1 MKHREQ
7 SAAKRRKLF
16 TRQFYRG
23 NTWNLTLAVLDTLMT
38 VACNLVI
45 SWLMQQ
51 MIDVSGGKD
60 TGFTLAQLGLIGL
73 ACILGIVVSCG
84 LSYISKPRFLSRAMA
99 QYKNFV
105 FGEISKKS
113 ISAFSGENTSLYISA
128 LSNDANTIETDYL
141 AKFFTLIT
149 QILLFLGAFVMMFWY
164 SPLLTLISI
173 ALALL
178 PVLASIFAGN
188 RMAAAEAVVSQKN
201 ESFMSTLKDSLA
213 GFSVVKSFQAETAMC
228 RLFAQSVQG
237 TEDAKCRKRKISVVL
252 QMLASVAGVI
262 AQMGVFLVGAWMS
275 LTGRGVSPGVVIVF
289 VQLMNY
295 VIQPIGEVPQILAGR
310 KSANALIDKLAA
322 ALSEN
327 VRDEGQQVER
337 KLQDAIELKN
347 LSFSYDG
354 EKEVLHNIST
364 RFEAGKSYAL
374 VGASGSGKSTI
385 LNLLMAS
392 HNNYTGEIN
401 YDGIELRKIS
411 GESLYKLVSII
422 QQNVFVFNNSIRDN
436 ITMFHDFPAQ
446 EVSRA
451 IQLSGVSGL
460 IQERGEAYLCG
471 ENGSG
476 LSGGEKQRIS
486 IARSLLRKSPVLLV
500 DEATAALD
508 AETAFHVSDSILD
521 LEGLTRIVV
530 THTLD
535 APLMKRY
542 DRILALKNGSLV
554 EEGTFDELME
564 KKGYFYSLFTVSQ

>member
-1 MKHREQ
+1 M
-7 SAAKRRKLF
+7 
-16 TRQFYRG
+16 
-23 NTWNLTLAVLDTLMT
+23 
-38 VACNLVI
+38 
-45 SWLMQQ
+45 
-51 MIDVSGGKD
+51 
-60 TGFTLAQLGLIGL
+60 
-73 ACILGIVVSCG
+73 
-84 LSYISKPRFLSRAMA
+84 
-99 QYKNFV
+99 
-105 FGEISKKS
+105 
-113 ISAFSGENTSLYISA
+113 
-128 LSNDANTIETDYL
+128 
-141 AKFFTLIT
+141 
-149 QILLFLGAFVMMFWY
+149 
-164 SPLLTLISI
+164 
-173 ALALL
+173 
-178 PVLASIFAGN
+178 
-188 RMAAAEAVVSQKN
+188 
-201 ESFMSTLKDSLA
+201 
-213 GFSVVKSFQAETAMC
+213 
-228 RLFAQSVQG
+228 
-237 TEDAKCRKRKISVVL
+237 
-252 QMLASVAGVI
+252 
-262 AQMGVFLVGAWMS
+262 
-275 LTGRGVSPGVVIVF
+275 
-289 VQLMNY
+289 
-295 VIQPIGEVPQILAGR
+295 
-310 KSANALIDKLAA
+310 
-322 ALSEN
+322 
-327 VRDEGQQVER
+327 
-337 KLQDAIELKN
+337 
-347 LSFSYDG
+347 
-354 EKEVLHNIST
+354 
-364 RFEAGKSYAL
+364 
-374 VGASGSGKSTI
+374 GASGSGKSTI

>member
-38 VACNLVI
+38 VVCNLVI

-51 MIDVSGGKD
+51 LIDVSGGKD

-201 ESFMSTLKDSLA
+201 EWA
-213 GFSVVKSFQAETAMC
+213 
-228 RLFAQSVQG
+228 
-237 TEDAKCRKRKISVVL
+237 
-252 QMLASVAGVI
+252 
-262 AQMGVFLVGAWMS
+262 
-275 LTGRGVSPGVVIVF
+275 
-289 VQLMNY
+289 
-295 VIQPIGEVPQILAGR
+295 
-310 KSANALIDKLAA
+310 
-322 ALSEN
+322 
-327 VRDEGQQVER
+327 
-337 KLQDAIELKN
+337 
-347 LSFSYDG
+347 
-354 EKEVLHNIST
+354 
-364 RFEAGKSYAL
+364 
-374 VGASGSGKSTI
+374 
-385 LNLLMAS
+385 
-392 HNNYTGEIN
+392 
-401 YDGIELRKIS
+401 
-411 GESLYKLVSII
+411 
-422 QQNVFVFNNSIRDN
+422 
-436 ITMFHDFPAQ
+436 
-446 EVSRA
+446 
-451 IQLSGVSGL
+451 
-460 IQERGEAYLCG
+460 
-471 ENGSG
+471 
-476 LSGGEKQRIS
+476 
-486 IARSLLRKSPVLLV
+486 
-500 DEATAALD
+500 
-508 AETAFHVSDSILD
+508 
-521 LEGLTRIVV
+521 
-530 THTLD
+530 
-535 APLMKRY
+535 
-542 DRILALKNGSLV
+542 
-554 EEGTFDELME
+554 
-564 KKGYFYSLFTVSQ
+564 